1 MCNHLNPKIYKEGL
15 TDMIALNREN
25 ANEYSLILACPD
37 ITRLEIVKKEIDRKN
52 GNKKNLEAE

>member
-1 MCNHLNPKIYKEGL
+1 
-15 TDMIALNREN
+15 MIALNREN